1 MNNLVLIND
10 KELQIKEFKGERV
23 VTFKEVDLIHERA
36 EGTAKRNFTENK
48 KYFIENVDYFEVST
62 KTVLSLELY
71 GFSKFAPNGILITES
86 GYLML
91 VKSLT
96 DDLAWTVQREL
107 VNNYFRVKENEQQP
121 KLPTTYKEALQQLL
135 IEVEE
140 KEQLQLESKMKDQV
154 ISELKPK
161 ADYTDKIL
169 KSDSLVTITQI
180 AKDYGMSG
188 IEMNKLL
195 HELKVQYKQSEQ
207 WLLYRE
213 HQGKSYTQSD
223 TIEIIRSNGTIGS
236 KMTTK
241 WTQKGRLFL
250 YDLLRVNNILPN
262 TEKNNQQLSIL
273 G

>member
-10 KELQIKEFKGERV
+10 KKLQIKEFKGERV

-62 KTVLSLELY
+62 KIVPSLELY

-96 DDLAWTVQREL
+96 DDLAWKVQREL

-140 KEQLQLESKMKDQV
+140 KEQLQLENQEKDKV
-154 ISELKPK
+154 IQLQQPKVLFADSVASSDNSILVGEL
-161 ADYTDKIL
+161 A
-169 KSDSLVTITQI
+169 
-180 AKDYGMSG
+180 
-188 IEMNKLL
+188 KLL
-195 HELKVQYKQSEQ
+195 RQNGIDTGQNRLFD
-207 WLLYRE
+207 WLRN
-213 HQGKSYTQSD
+213 
-223 TIEIIRSNGTIGS
+223 NGYLIKRKGEDYNTP
-236 KMTTK
+236 
-241 WTQKGRLFL
+241 TQKSV
-250 YDLLRVNNILPN
+250 DLGVIETKEGTRVHPDGHTSITKTPKITGKGQIYFIN
-262 TEKNNQQLSIL
+262 KFKSSKQLSML
-273 G
+273 S

>member
-23 VTFKEVDLIHERA
+23 VTFKEIDLIHERV

-62 KTVLSLELY
+62 KIIPSLELY

-107 VNNYFRVKENEQQP
+107 VNNYFRVKEQQP

-140 KEQLQLESKMKDQV
+140 KEQLQLENQEKDKV
-154 ISELKPK
+154 IQLQQPKVLFADAVSASNNSILVGELAKLIK
-161 ADYTDKIL
+161 QNGVDIGQNRLFAWMRENGYLIKRKGEDYNIP
-169 KSDSLVTITQI
+169 
-180 AKDYGMSG
+180 
-188 IEMNKLL
+188 
-195 HELKVQYKQSEQ
+195 
-207 WLLYRE
+207 
-213 HQGKSYTQSD
+213 
-223 TIEIIRSNGTIGS
+223 
-236 KMTTK
+236 
-241 WTQKGRLFL
+241 TQKSMNLGIMEVKK
-250 YDLLRVNNILPN
+250 RVINNPDGSTKVTRTVKITGKGQVYFVN
-262 TEKNNQQLSIL
+262 KFKSSKQLSML
-273 G
+273 S

>member
-10 KELQIKEFKGERV
+10 KELKIKEFKGERV
-23 VTFKEVDLIHERA
+23 ITFKEIDLIHERA

-62 KTVLSLELY
+62 KIVPSLELY

-140 KEQLQLESKMKDQV
+140 KEQLQLENQTM
-154 ISELKPK
+154 KPK
-161 ADYTDKIL
+161 ADYFDALVERNLLTNIRDTAKELGVKEKVFVSWLIEKKYCYRDLKDKL
-169 KSDSLVTITQI
+169 QPYANRMQYFEKKEFTNE
-180 AKDYGMSG
+180 YGYSG
-188 IEMNKLL
+188 IQTLINPRGREAIRLL
-195 HELKVQYKQSEQ
+195 LIKDGLIKEKEQ
-207 WLLYRE
+207 VCQVTLL
-213 HQGKSYTQSD
+213 G
-223 TIEIIRSNGTIGS
+223 
-236 KMTTK
+236 
-241 WTQKGRLFL
+241 
-250 YDLLRVNNILPN
+250 
-262 TEKNNQQLSIL
+262 
-273 G
+273 

>member
-23 VTFKEVDLIHERA
+23 VTFKEIDLIHERA

-62 KTVLSLELY
+62 KIVPSLELY
-71 GFSKFAPNGILITES
+71 GFSKFAPSGILIAES

-107 VNNYFRVKENEQQP
+107 VNNYFRVKENEQL
-121 KLPTTYKEALQQLL
+121 KLPATYKEALQQLL

-161 ADYTDKIL
+161 ADYTDTIL

-188 IEMNKLL
+188 TEMNKLL
-195 HELKVQYKQSEQ
+195 HKLKVQYKQSDQ
-207 WLLYRE
+207 WLLYKE
-213 HQGKSYTQSD
+213 HQGKSYTHSD

-250 YDLLRVNNILPN
+250 HDLLKANNILPDI
-262 TEKNNQQLSIL
+262 EKSGQQISML

>member
-23 VTFKEVDLIHERA
+23 ITFKEIDLIHERA
-36 EGTAKRNFTENK
+36 EGTAKRNFAENK

-62 KTVLSLELY
+62 KIVPSLELY

-107 VNNYFRVKENEQQP
+107 VNNYFRVKEKEQP
-121 KLPTTYKEALQQLL
+121 KLPATYKEALQQLL
-135 IEVEE
+135 VEVEE

-188 IEMNKLL
+188 AEMNKLL

-207 WLLYRE
+207 WLLYKE
-213 HQGKSYTQSD
+213 HQGKSYTHSD

-250 YDLLRVNNILPN
+250 YDLLRVNNILPD
-262 TEKNNQQLSIL
+262 TEKSNQQLSML
-273 G
+273 S

>member
-10 KELQIKEFKGERV
+10 KKLQVKEFKGERV
-23 VTFKEVDLIHERA
+23 VTFKEIDLIHERA

-48 KYFIENVDYFEVST
+48 KYFIENIDYFEVST
-62 KTVLSLELY
+62 KIVPSLELY

-140 KEQLQLESKMKDQV
+140 KEQLQLENQEKDKV
-154 ISELKPK
+154 IQLQQPKVLFADAVSASNNSILVGELAKLIK
-161 ADYTDKIL
+161 QNGVDIGQNRLFAWMRENGYLIKRKGEDYNIP
-169 KSDSLVTITQI
+169 
-180 AKDYGMSG
+180 
-188 IEMNKLL
+188 
-195 HELKVQYKQSEQ
+195 
-207 WLLYRE
+207 
-213 HQGKSYTQSD
+213 
-223 TIEIIRSNGTIGS
+223 
-236 KMTTK
+236 
-241 WTQKGRLFL
+241 TQKSMNLGIMEVKK
-250 YDLLRVNNILPN
+250 RVINNPDGSTKVTRTVKITGKGQVYFVN
-262 TEKNNQQLSIL
+262 KFKSSKQLSML
-273 G
+273 S